1 MKDIAKELMEWGVD
15 DNLESCE
22 SMLRGCVGLDVTSF
36 FFMVLSR
43 LLQLLL
49 VSLSFDEQQPTTTD
63 TEEQEQEDW
72 SERTLDIDRL
82 TRSIQCLLDADSLQ
96 LKGRL
101 GAVLQSKDLAM
112 ESYMVAM
119 TVATIR

>member
-1 MKDIAKELMEWGVD
+1 
-15 DNLESCE
+15 
-22 SMLRGCVGLDVTSF
+22 MLRGCVGLDVTAF

-43 LLQLLL
+43 LLKLLL
-49 VSLSFDEQQPTTTD
+49 SFEPR
-63 TEEQEQEDW
+63 EEDW
-72 SERTLDIDRL
+72 SERSFDIYRL
-82 TRSIQCLLDADSLQ
+82 TRSIRCLLDADSIQ

-119 TVATIR
+119 TVAIR